1 MRHLTAICILLLMII
16 PALPAGEIN
25 VMEMD
30 NGIDVIYEY
39 DPSYNISAVSFYF
52 DGGCL
57 NYSEDKAGI
66 EKFLMNMILRGSQ
79 KYPLDSLNTLM
90 DNYGI
95 HSDNLA
101 SHDYS
106 YLAFSSINKYFPAT
120 FEIALDIVKN
130 PSFEEQSMSIV
141 REKMLSDIRSSM
153 EKPDEVIWDEL
164 NKRFYGEHPY
174 ASKPDGFEETVSVIT
189 AGDLKEHL
197 DYLLHNNRVI
207 VSVVSG
213 IEPNKMM
220 PVIKESLKDLKS
232 PKDKSRLTPPP
243 FDEHEK
249 GRFTVDKEGL
259 MTSYVAGK
267 FPVASVKSDEYP
279 ALRIGFSILSRKVY
293 ELLRTKHG
301 LTYVAFTGVSNR
313 KTNYGYFYV
322 STDYPDSAISL
333 TLEEFDRAREDGVT
347 EEEIDNIRNLFITS
361 FYIRNEKSMDKSL
374 MSGLDYLL
382 YSDPEYS
389 MNFAESI
396 SKLTVEDIDRA
407 FNKYITDMVYIILE

>member
-1 MRHLTAICILLLMII
+1 MRKFTSIIIILLVSMPVL
-16 PALPAGEIN
+16 LSAGID

-66 EKFLMNMILRGSQ
+66 EKFLMNMILRGSDT
-79 KYPLDSLNTLM
+79 YSLDSLNTLM

-106 YLAFSSINKYFPAT
+106 YLAFSSINKYFSAT
-120 FEIALDIVKN
+120 FKIASDILKN

-141 REKMLSDIRSSM
+141 REKMLSDIKSSM
-153 EKPDEVIWDEL
+153 EKPDEIIWDEL
-164 NKRFYGEHPY
+164 NKRFYGNHPY
-174 ASKPDGFEETVSVIT
+174 ASKPDGFEETVSGIT
-189 AGDLKEHL
+189 AGDLREHL
-197 DYLLHNNRVI
+197 DYLLHNNRII

-213 IEPNKMM
+213 IEPDKIM
-220 PVIKESLKDLKS
+220 PLIKESLKDLKS
-232 PKDKSRLTPPP
+232 PKDKSRLTPPA
-243 FDEHEK
+243 FDEYER
-249 GRFTVDKEGL
+249 GRFTVNKKGL

-267 FPVASVKSDEYP
+267 FPVASVKSEDYP

-301 LTYVAFTGVSNR
+301 LTYAAFAGVSNR

-333 TLEEFDRAREDGVT
+333 TLEEFDRAKKNGVT

-374 MSGLDYLL
+374 MAGLDYLL
-382 YSDPEYS
+382 YSDPEHS

-396 SKLTVEDIDRA
+396 SNLTDKEISRA
-407 FNKYITDMVYIILE
+407 FNKYISDMVYIILK